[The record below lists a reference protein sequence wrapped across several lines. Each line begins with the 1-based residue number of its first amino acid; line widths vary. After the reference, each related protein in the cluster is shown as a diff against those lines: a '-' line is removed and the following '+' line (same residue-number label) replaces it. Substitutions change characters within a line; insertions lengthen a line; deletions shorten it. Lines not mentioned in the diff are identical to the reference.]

1 MAKAPKSTTDQ
12 AESRPVEP
20 SPRQRLLQDL
30 VESEHQ
36 LRHPQAFVEMR
47 ADLGF
52 EVVHEASRMAVKL
65 KG

>member
-12 AESRPVEP
+12 AESPPVEP
-20 SPRQRLLQDL
+20 SPRQRLLQDI

-36 LRHPQAFVEMR
+36 IRHPQAFAEMC

-52 EVVHEASRMAVKL
+52 EVVCEASRVAVKP